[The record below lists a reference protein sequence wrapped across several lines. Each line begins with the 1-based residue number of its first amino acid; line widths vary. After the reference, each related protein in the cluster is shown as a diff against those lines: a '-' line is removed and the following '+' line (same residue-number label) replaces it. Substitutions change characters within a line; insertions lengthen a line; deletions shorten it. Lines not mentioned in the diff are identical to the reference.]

1 MVNKLILVSAL
12 IIMMLFVSGCTDE
25 QGPDG
30 GQEVNNTT
38 NTGVDAD
45 ISGMSAENLVAI
57 SDLPDGYEYI
67 GSPSMTVEDVRNEY
81 VNMSGIVAAA
91 EGLYKSGDVDLYVDV
106 IEMESPE
113 LAEEFVSEYMS
124 GFKELPSGTRFAEDS
139 FNGHSVTV
147 IKTYSTIGAEQ
158 VPRYTYIWSNEN
170 FVFVVGGATSDTSLP
185 RALAESTGY

>member
-25 QGPDG
+25 QDPDS

-38 NTGVDAD
+38 NTGVNAD
-45 ISGMSAENLVAI
+45 ISGMSAEDLAVI
-57 SDLPDGYEYI
+57 SDLPEGYEYI
-67 GSPSMTVEDVRNEY
+67 GSPSLTVEKVQKEY

-91 EGLYKSGDVDLYVDV
+91 EGLYKAGDVDLYVDV

-124 GFKELPSGTRFAEDS
+124 GFKQLSSGTRFAEDS

-147 IKTYSTIGAEQ
+147 IKTYSTVGAKQ

-170 FVFVVGGATSDTSLP
+170 FVFVVGGATDDTSMP
-185 RALAESTGY
+185 RTLAEATGY